1 MSASGMRI
9 GAILWKEWHELRQ
22 LRSLIWGAFGL
33 PMLFTV
39 IPLGALFAM
48 RLVNVETEMADFE
61 DMIGR
66 LASDPGFAALGNRE
80 KLQVAMGR
88 PMSTFILLL
97 PVMIPS
103 MVASYSIVGEKTS
116 QTLEPL
122 LATPIR
128 TWELL
133 FAKMLTAFI
142 PTLVLT
148 WFFAGLFALGA
159 RAVAVSD
166 AVFAELT
173 SGPWLIAVILLAPA
187 LSMLAIAITVG
198 ISSRAKDPRSAQE
211 VSSMLVMPIV
221 LMIPAQLS
229 GFLLIDT
236 TLVLVASAV
245 FVALAVVAVF
255 VVQRLFEREWILTRW
270 R

>member
-1 MSASGMRI
+1 MSATTMRI

-22 LRSLIWGAFGL
+22 LKAIIWGTVGMPL
-33 PMLFTV
+33 LFTI

-48 RLVNVETEMADFE
+48 RVVPATESAEFD
-61 DMIGR
+61 DMIR
-66 LASDPGFAALGNRE
+66 MLASDPGFNALSNAE

-88 PMSTFILLL
+88 PMSTLLLLL

-133 FAKMLTAFI
+133 LAKMLTALI
-142 PTLVLT
+142 PTVILT
-148 WFFAGLFALGA
+148 WLFAGAFALGA
-159 RAVAVSD
+159 RFAVISD
-166 AVFAELT
+166 GVYMRLFD
-173 SGPWLIAVILLAPA
+173 GPWLVAVMLMSPA
-187 LSMLAIAITVG
+187 LSLLAIAVTVG

-211 VSSMLVMPIV
+211 VSALLIVPIV
-221 LMIPAQLS
+221 LMIPAQIGGLLLVS
-229 GFLLIDT
+229 GELI
-236 TLVLVASAV
+236 LVASLVIAV
-245 FVALAVVAVF
+245 LAAIAVWI
-255 VVQRLFEREWILTRW
+255 VQRLFDREWILTRW